1 MLNLDLQQIAIDQC
15 RHGIMAW
22 PRADDTIGRALA
34 LYGEFSEEENTLM
47 RRYVSCGDTV
57 IDVGANL
64 GTTVLPLARVVGD
77 QGRVIAFEP
86 QPLMA
91 QCLQTTLTLNEIF
104 HVTLLTAA
112 AGRHSGW
119 GRIPAKRIDDV
130 GNFGGVTLA
139 ETGLPIPVLR
149 LDDLAVEACAL
160 LKIDVEGM
168 EWEVLQG
175 AQETLLRHQPAL
187 YLEAF
192 PRPST
197 VACLEWLLEHGWSCF
212 WHFTRFYSERNFRNN
227 TDNIF
232 GNLGDLN
239 VLALPA
245 TQTRY
250 PALPR
255 LQSALEDWQ
264 AAYIRY
270 FHGA

>member
-1 MLNLDLQQIAIDQC
+1 
-15 RHGIMAW
+15 
-22 PRADDTIGRALA
+22 
-34 LYGEFSEEENTLM
+34 
-47 RRYVSCGDTV
+47 
-57 IDVGANL
+57 
-64 GTTVLPLARVVGD
+64 
-77 QGRVIAFEP
+77 
-86 QPLMA
+86 
-91 QCLQTTLTLNEIF
+91 
-104 HVTLLTAA
+104 
-112 AGRHSGW
+112 
-119 GRIPAKRIDDV
+119 
-130 GNFGGVTLA
+130 
-139 ETGLPIPVLR
+139 VLR

-197 VACLEWLLEHGWSCF
+197 VACLEWLLERGWHCF

-232 GNLGDLN
+232 GNLGDIN

-245 TQTRY
+245 AQTGQ

-255 LQSALEDWQ
+255 LQSPAEDWQ
-264 AAYIRY
+264 AAYMRY